1 MNHPWHAGSLLLA
14 ALLFASSAATAD
26 PTRTAEKKPAPACD
40 RGNFRIILDVG
51 HSAEVPGAISARGIG
66 EYTFNL
72 NLARVVE
79 KKLHDAGFSK
89 AHLLVTPGKA
99 IAGLVS
105 RVNYASRNPAD
116 LFLAI
121 HHDAVPDK
129 FLQKWTYDGH
139 EHAYCDRF
147 KGHSLF
153 VSHVNEH
160 YKESLQFARYLGFQL
175 KQRGLQYATQYTE
188 KFMGIRQRQLVDP
201 ETGVYR
207 FDNLVVLMS
216 TNMPAVLFEAGSI
229 INREEELVMDD
240 PKHQDMLASAVV
252 TAVEN
257 FCAVQAQQPK
267 PEPRIRR
274 AAAPEAPQPLFP
286 FFGQPR

>member
-1 MNHPWHAGSLLLA
+1 MNHPWQTASLLLA
-14 ALLFASSAATAD
+14 TLLFASNPLSAEPAK
-26 PTRTAEKKPAPACD
+26 TAEKKPAATCD
-40 RGNFRIILDVG
+40 RANFRIILDVG
-51 HSAEVPGAISARGIG
+51 HSAEVPGALSARGVG

-89 AHLLVTPGKA
+89 AQLLITPGKA

-105 RVNYASRNPAD
+105 RVHFATRNPAD

-129 FLQKWTYDGH
+129 FLQKWTYEGK

-160 YKESLQFARYLGFQL
+160 YKESLQFARFLGYQL
-175 KQRGLQYATQYTE
+175 KQQGLQYATQYTE

-229 INREEELVMDD
+229 INREEELVMAD
-240 PKHQDMLASAVV
+240 PKHQELLASAV
-252 TAVEN
+252 TKAVES
-257 FCAVQAQQPK
+257 FCTVQAQQPK
-267 PEPRIRR
+267 PEAKIRR
-274 AAAPEAPQPLFP
+274 AAAQEAQPQLFP
-286 FFGQPR
+286 PFGQPR

>member
-1 MNHPWHAGSLLLA
+1 MKHPWQATSLLFATLLLA
-14 ALLFASSAATAD
+14 PNSLTAQ
-26 PTRTAEKKPAPACD
+26 PAKTAEKKPAPVCD
-40 RGNFRIILDVG
+40 RANFRIILDVG
-51 HSAEVPGAISARGIG
+51 HSAEVPGALSARGIG

-79 KKLHDAGFSK
+79 KKLHEAGFSK

-105 RVNYASRNPAD
+105 RVHFASRNPAD

-129 FLQKWTYDGH
+129 FLQKWTYEGK

-153 VSHVNEH
+153 VSRVNEH
-160 YKESLQFARYLGFQL
+160 YKESLQFARFLGYQL
-175 KQRGLQYATQYTE
+175 KQQGLQYATQYTE

-229 INREEELVMDD
+229 INREEELVMAD
-240 PKHQDMLASAVV
+240 PKHQELLASAV
-252 TAVEN
+252 TRAVES
-257 FCAVQAQQPK
+257 FCTVQAQQPK
-267 PEPRIRR
+267 PEAKIRR
-274 AAAPEAPQPLFP
+274 AAAPEAQPQQLP